1 MPQIQ
6 TDMTCNMSRIVY

>member
-6 TDMTCNMSRIVY
+6 TTYWQSR